1 MLLEKNVKYYKE
13 LESTQKL
20 AREKI
25 EELENGTVILADR
38 QTLGYGTKERKWYTG
53 DGNNIAMTIVIKP
66 NCTIKSLSTL
76 TIDIAASIQRAIY
89 TLYGYSLKIKEPND
103 LLLNNK
109 KICGIL
115 TQVTTRKEQ
124 VQSLLIGIG
133 FNVNE
138 TIFDSDTK
146 ILATSL
152 KKEYQKEFSREE
164 IIKQILK
171 EIELQLKSNYIL

>member
-1 MLLEKNVKYYKE
+1 MLLEKNVKHYKE

-115 TQVTTRKEQ
+115 TEATTIKEN
-124 VQSLLIGIG
+124 VKEIFIGIG

-138 TIFDSDTK
+138 NEFADEIVD
-146 ILATSL
+146 IATSL
-152 KKEYQKEFSREE
+152 YKETNHTYCRED
-164 IIKQILK
+164 IICKIIENI
-171 EIELQLKSNYIL
+171 EIELEKRI